1 MADYIFNIYLHTN
14 RGEFSED
21 YSLSEYSFN
30 LPPFYFTLNEFVSAK
45 ASIDIVDSSL
55 SCTGTNTYYASSALF
70 GLSQSECEPRIST
83 IHLPTTIYAHPDSK
97 AVLIVSSV
105 KYVDI
110 TDSVY
115 ANSHAIGTFTQV

>member
-1 MADYIFNIYLHTN
+1 MADYIFNIYLHTS

-45 ASIDIVDSSL
+45 ASIDIIDSSL

-70 GLSQSECEPRIST
+70 GLSQSECEFRVSA
-83 IHLPTTIYAHPDSK
+83 LYSPTTIYVHPDSK
-97 AVLIVSSV
+97 ALLIAASV

-115 ANSHAIGTFTQV
+115 ANSHAIGTFTHV